1 MKIYSG
7 INENPNLSIALG
19 YFDGV
24 HRGHRKVIK
33 KAVDYAKIQGKKSAV
48 ITFKDHP
55 CCFFYNVCP
64 KYILTR
70 EERRNKIEELGIDF
84 LYELS
89 FEDIYKLSAKEYLE
103 DILIKNFSPIAIST
117 GFNHNFGCNKSGDT
131 DFLQKMSEV
140 YHYIYFM
147 NDAEKIKGKTI
158 SSTAIRALLS
168 EGNIEEAN
176 KMLGYNF
183 VVDGNVIYG
192 EQLGRKIGFRTANL
206 LYPPELIELPF
217 GVYSTNT
224 IINGKSYK
232 GITNFGI
239 RPTVSDTN
247 SCSLE
252 THILNFDQNI
262 YNKKI
267 SVEFLKMLRPEKKFS
282 SVEELKNQIKADIN
296 SI

>member
-1 MKIYSG
+1 MKIYSK
-7 INENPNLSIALG
+7 INENPDLSLALG

-70 EERRNKIEELGIDF
+70 DERRNKIEELGIDF

-89 FEDIYKLSAKEYLE
+89 FDDIYKLNAREYLE

-117 GFNHNFGCNKSGDT
+117 GFNHHFGCKKSGDT
-131 DFLQKMSEV
+131 EFLQQMSAV
-140 YHYIYFM
+140 HNYIYFM
-147 NDAEKIKGKTI
+147 SEPEKIKGEII
-158 SSTAIRALLS
+158 SSTAIRNLLS

-183 VVDGNVIYG
+183 VIEGNVEYG
-192 EQLGRKIGFRTANL
+192 EQLGRQIGFRTANL

-217 GVYSTNT
+217 GVYATNT

-239 RPTVSDTN
+239 RPTVSTAN
-247 SCSLE
+247 HCTVE
-252 THILNFDQNI
+252 THILDFDKNI
-262 YNKKI
+262 YGQKI
-267 SVEFLKMLRPEKKFS
+267 RVEFLKMIRHEKKFS
-282 SVEELKNQIKADIN
+282 SIEELKNQIKDDIN